1 VSDYCF
7 GVVDSCLSKNER
19 TPSYRGAH
27 APWQQRAVMGS
38 DPQRLSHCA
47 RAVAEFAGLT
57 PSARHTVEADAGII
71 LSLFPIGFSLEQCVA
86 WRRTRR
92 TRCPARPGRGHLL
105 CVRCGVD
112 SHARRGIVA
121 LSLARSR
128 LRRRCRQRRRCRCL
142 CCYCCFC
149 RRTKARYGIVSQGT
163 LLRCASTRGVVR
175 RHDAE

>member
-1 VSDYCF
+1 MKDEWSR
-7 GVVDSCLSKNER
+7 GVVVLAVESDAGNKVVPRGSRQVVTGPRGECAQSASSKTNGWLSCKTPGVRLLFWCRRATTAVLSKNER

-27 APWQQRAVMGS
+27 APRQQRAVMGS
-38 DPQRLSHCA
+38 DPQRLSDCA

-71 LSLFPIGFSLEQCVA
+71 L
-86 WRRTRR
+86 
-92 TRCPARPGRGHLL
+92 
-105 CVRCGVD
+105 
-112 SHARRGIVA
+112 
-121 LSLARSR
+121 
-128 LRRRCRQRRRCRCL
+128 CRCL
-142 CCYCCFC
+142 CCYCCCC